1 MFDDAKPE
9 RGQRVQRIVFYGC
22 AALLIAIVALVL
34 YSVTLRY
41 FFNAPPIWGEDVPR
55 LLFVWLTF
63 IGAGLATMLGLNIR
77 VTFVIDKFPARL
89 RLYTEVVMHS
99 LVLVMLAV
107 IFWYSLPVL
116 RLNMNSIMLSTGW
129 SKGWT
134 FLALPVGCVVMGIYQ
149 TVLLV
154 RTIRTGRRALAEA
167 AAFRDV
173 EED

>member
-1 MFDDAKPE
+1 MFDDAKPA
-9 RGQRVQRIVFYGC
+9 RGQRLQQAMFYGC
-22 AALLIAIVALVL
+22 AVLLIAIVALVL
-34 YSVTLRY
+34 YSVTMRY

-77 VTFVIDKFPARL
+77 VTFLIDKFPARL
-89 RLYTEVVMHS
+89 RLYTEVTMHV

-116 RLNMNSIMLSTGW
+116 RLNMNSVMLSTGW
-129 SKGWT
+129 SRAWT
-134 FLALPVGCVVMGIYQ
+134 YLALPTGCVVMAVYQ

-154 RTIRTGRRALAEA
+154 RTVKTGRRAIAEA
-167 AAFRDV
+167 RAFRDV
-173 EED
+173 ED